1 MFDRL
6 KFSWSKLLRRAA
18 AAAAIAVGLTLIL
31 TTLSNAQSYTVTD
44 LGYIGGTPKATNPEA
59 LNNNG
64 QVIGYS
70 YVNGSS
76 IYNAFLFD
84 GGPLIDLGALIN
96 NGFSIGTG
104 INDFGDISGYG
115 TLANGSSHAFLISNG
130 NITDLGTL
138 PGGSNSNAY
147 AVNNQGQV
155 VGYSSATNSGQKAF
169 LFANGTMTDI
179 GALNDFG
186 VPGGGISMAFAIN
199 NKGQITGSS
208 YNFDHSANGFS
219 THAFLLSNGTMKDL
233 GGINAIGRGINENG
247 TVVGG
252 STVQDGTSHAVR
264 FDGAGSFF
272 DLGNLMCVS
281 EDPITLGQFI
291 AIGCQHGTGNS
302 AAYSINNFGQ
312 FVGFSD
318 TQTPNLEHAFVV
330 INGTMRD
337 LNWYIPANSGW
348 VLQTA
353 TSINDAGQIVGNGTH
368 NGVRAGYLLTPNCA
382 SDASASVSVT
392 RGGFSFSPVV
402 HKFGQFIT
410 ITNTSSVD
418 IVGPI
423 KIAVDDLSSGAKA
436 VANTGITS
444 CDAPLNSPYYQL
456 NVTLGPGGSAT
467 TSFVFDDPTKAPIT
481 YTTRVLAGA
490 GLP

>member
-1 MFDRL
+1 MFGRL

-18 AAAAIAVGLTLIL
+18 TAAAVAAGLTLIF

-59 LNNNG
+59 VNNNS
-64 QVIGYS
+64 QVVGYS

-104 INDFGDISGYG
+104 INDFGDISGYA

-130 NITDLGTL
+130 QMTDLGTL

-155 VGYSSATNSGQKAF
+155 VGFSSATNSGEKAF
-169 LFANGTMTDI
+169 VFVNGAMTDI

-199 NKGQITGSS
+199 NKGQVTGSS

-219 THAFLLSNGTMKDL
+219 THAFLFSNGTMKDL
-233 GGINAIGRGINENG
+233 GGINAIGKGINENG

-264 FDGAGSFF
+264 FDGAGSYF

-291 AIGCQHGTGNS
+291 AIGCQNGTGNS
-302 AAYSINNFGQ
+302 ASYSINSFNQ
-312 FVGFSD
+312 IVGFSD

-353 TSINDAGQIVGNGTH
+353 TSINEAGQIVGNGTH
-368 NGVRAGYLLTPNCA
+368 NGVRA
-382 SDASASVSVT
+382 DASASVSVT

-423 KIAVDDLSSGAKA
+423 KIAVDNLSSGAKA

>member
-1 MFDRL
+1 MFSRL
-6 KFSWSKLLRRAA
+6 KLSWPELLRRAA
-18 AAAAIAVGLTLIL
+18 TAVAIAAGLTLVF
-31 TTLSNAQSYTVTD
+31 TTLLNAQSYTVTD
-44 LGYIGGTPKATNPEA
+44 LGYIGGTPKATNPEGV
-59 LNNNG
+59 NNNG
-64 QVIGYS
+64 QAVGYS

-76 IYNAFLFD
+76 VYNAFLFE

-115 TLANGSSHAFLISNG
+115 TLANGGTHAFLITNG
-130 NITDLGTL
+130 TMTDIGTL
-138 PGGSNSNAY
+138 PGGSTSAAN

-155 VGYSSATNSGQKAF
+155 VGYSSTPNSGQKAF

-186 VPGGGISMAFAIN
+186 VTGGGISVAYAIN
-199 NKGQITGSS
+199 NKGQIAGSS

-219 THAFLLSNGTMKDL
+219 THAFLFSNGTMKDL
-233 GGINAIGRGINENG
+233 GGINALGHGVNENG

-252 STVQDGTSHAVR
+252 STVQDGTSHAAR
-264 FDGAGSFF
+264 FDGVGSFF

-291 AIGCQHGTGNS
+291 SISCQNGTGNS
-302 AAYSINNFGQ
+302 AAYSINSFNQ
-312 FVGFSD
+312 IVGFSD

-353 TSINDAGQIVGNGTH
+353 TSINEAGQIVGNGTH

-410 ITNTSSVD
+410 ITNTGSVD

-423 KIAVDDLSSGAKA
+423 KIAVDNLSSGAKA

-444 CDAPLNSPYYQL
+444 CDAPLNSPYYQI